1 MQELAIPAEA
11 SGKLQAKAK
20 KRRVP
25 AKVKHAVDLLFSG
38 ECKTQKAAAER
49 VGLTREYLNR
59 ALAQD
64 HVNDY
69 FTHKAK
75 LEMRAAL
82 PIAIAVKAGLL
93 GAVSEKVQS
102 EVASEIMALGGIIAP
117 KATEHANVNVAV
129 SVGYIVDW
137 RGTEQQ
143 PASIDITPGRGV
155 SGEVSETTG

>member
-11 SGKLQAKAK
+11 SGKATAKGK
-20 KRRVP
+20 QRRVP
-25 AKVKHAVDLLFSG
+25 AKVKYAVDLLFSG

-49 VGLTREYLNR
+49 AGLTREYLNR

-93 GAVSEKVQS
+93 HAVSEKVQS
-102 EVASEIMALGGIIAP
+102 EVASEIMGIGGISAP
-117 KATEHANVNVAV
+117 KTGHQTNVNV
-129 SVGYIVDW
+129 SVAAGYVINLA
-137 RGTEQQ
+137 TKAEQQ
-143 PASIDITPGRGV
+143 PTIDITPERAV
-155 SGEVSETTG
+155 SGGVSETTG